1 MTIKIGIIG
10 VGRIGIQHAERLY
23 HMREYNIVGTYDI
36 DIHRMDKALEVFDIP
51 SFHDADTLI
60 EQCDAIAV
68 CTPADT
74 HVEYARK
81 VLMAGKHL
89 FIEKP
94 FTESL
99 TEAEMLYA
107 LAHEANVIVQIGH
120 IERFNPVL
128 KSVKEIILNPMFIEC
143 HRLAPYDARGTDVSV
158 VLDLMIHDIDIVLQ
172 LVKNNIKNVSAN
184 GVAVISKV
192 PDIANARIEFDN
204 GCVANITASRI
215 SMQKLR
221 KIRLFQKNAYI
232 SMDFLNHETS
242 LVHLTEEEHGMP
254 IYLHDD
260 IKYIHQENLAI
271 EEYDAIKM
279 EWQAFADSIIHGKS
293 VAVSIESGLKTM
305 DVAQRIIDKIQK
317 NGYFH

>member
-1 MTIKIGIIG
+1 MAIKIGIIG
-10 VGRIGIQHAERLY
+10 IGRIGFQHAERLY
-23 HMREYNIVGTYDI
+23 HHSDFELVGAYDT
-36 DIHRMDKALEVFDIP
+36 DEQRLEKAMEVFDIA
-51 SFHDADTLI
+51 SYTDVDKLI
-60 EQCDAIAV
+60 NLSDAIAV

-74 HVEYARK
+74 HVLYARK

-94 FTESL
+94 ITESL
-99 TEAEMLYA
+99 SDAEMLYA
-107 LAHEANVIVQIGH
+107 LALEANVIVQIGH

-128 KSVKEIILNPMFIEC
+128 KSVNNIVLNPMFIEC
-143 HRLAPYDARGTDVSV
+143 HRLAPFDTRGTDVSV

-172 LVKNNIKNVSAN
+172 LVKNNIKAITAN
-184 GVAVISKV
+184 GVAVISSM

-215 SMQKLR
+215 SMQKMR
-221 KIRLFQKNAYI
+221 KIRLFQRNAYL
-232 SMDFLNHETS
+232 SLDLLNHETS
-242 LVHLTEEEHGMP
+242 LFHLTDEEHGMP
-254 IYLHDD
+254 MNFNDHT
-260 IKYIHQENLAI
+260 KYIHQENLSI

-279 EWQAFADSIIHGKS
+279 EWQAFADSILIGKP

-305 DVAQRIIDKIQK
+305 DVAQRIIDKIKK